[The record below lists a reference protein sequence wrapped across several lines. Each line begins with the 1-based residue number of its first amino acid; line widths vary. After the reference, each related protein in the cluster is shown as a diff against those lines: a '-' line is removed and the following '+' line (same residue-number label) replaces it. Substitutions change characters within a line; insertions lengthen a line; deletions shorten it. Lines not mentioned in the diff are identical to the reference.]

1 MSLVPKDPLL
11 TAARLLI
18 NFFIAVLAL
27 GIVVLTIALPALLLN
42 QARFLKALTSD
53 GNTVVA
59 PNFFVGVSLTMILLA
74 ATFALGI
81 WFLLLLRQ
89 IVGTVAAGDPFI
101 HDNADRLSKMGWIA
115 LGAQIV
121 SIPLAASVVWIAGM
135 VEDHDSHRL
144 DDGVGFDGGGIVLIL
159 VLFIL
164 ARVFR
169 QGAAMR
175 ADLEGTV

>member
-18 NFFIAVLAL
+18 NFFIAVLGLAIVAL
-27 GIVVLTIALPALLLN
+27 TVVLPALLLN
-42 QARFLKALTSD
+42 QERFLKALAAD
-53 GNTVVA
+53 GITVVA
-59 PNFFVGVSLTMILLA
+59 PEFFIGVSVTMVLVA
-74 ATFALGI
+74 ATMAIGI

-115 LGAQIV
+115 LGAQVV
-121 SIPLAASVVWIAGM
+121 SIPLAAAVVWIAGM
-135 VEDHDSHRL
+135 VEDYDSHRL

-175 ADLEGTV
+175 EDLEGTV

>member
-1 MSLVPKDPLL
+1 MRTLVKDPLL
-11 TAARLLI
+11 TAARWLI
-18 NFFIAVLAL
+18 NFFIVVLAL
-27 GIVVLTIALPALLLN
+27 GIVAAAVGLPALLLN
-42 QARFLKALTSD
+42 QARFLKALTAD
-53 GNTVVA
+53 GTVVS
-59 PNFFVGVSLTMILLA
+59 PDFFVGASVTIVMLA
-74 ATFALGI
+74 GMLALGI
-81 WFLLLLRQ
+81 WFLILLRQ

-115 LGAQIV
+115 LGAQIL
-121 SIPLAASVVWIAGM
+121 SLPLAASVIWIAGM
-135 VEDHDSHRL
+135 VEDHDRHRM
-144 DDGVGFDGGGIVLIL
+144 DDNVGFDGGGIILIL

>member
-1 MSLVPKDPLL
+1 MTIIPRDPLL
-11 TAARLLI
+11 TAARWII

-27 GIVVLTIALPALLLN
+27 SIVACAIALPAMLLN
-42 QARFLKALTSD
+42 QNRLLTAFASD
-53 GNTVVA
+53 GTTVA
-59 PNFFVGVSLTMILLA
+59 PQFFVGASLIIVLLA
-74 ATFALGI
+74 AVVALGI

-101 HDNADRLSKMGWIA
+101 GDNATRLSRMGWIA
-115 LGAQIV
+115 LGAQAAA
-121 SIPLAASVVWIAGM
+121 IPLAGAVIWIAGM
-135 VEDHDSHRL
+135 VEDHDSVRL
-144 DDGVGFDGGGIVLIL
+144 DHDVGFDFGGVILVL

-175 ADLEGTV
+175 EDLEGTV

>member
-18 NFFIAVLAL
+18 NFIIAIFAL
-27 GIVVLTIALPALLLN
+27 LIVALVVALPTLLLN
-42 QARFLKALTSD
+42 KARVLAALSADRRTVIELEFFIGGSLALVFLA
-53 GNTVVA
+53 G
-59 PNFFVGVSLTMILLA
+59 LLA
-74 ATFALGI
+74 LAI
-81 WFLLLLRQ
+81 WFLRLLRQ

-101 HDNADRLSKMGWIA
+101 EDNAKRLSRMGWIA
-115 LGAQIV
+115 LGTQVA
-121 SIPLAASVVWIAGM
+121 SIPFAATVVWVAGM
-135 VEDHDSHRL
+135 VEDQDSVRI
-144 DDGVGFDGGGIVLIL
+144 DNDVGFDGSGLVLIL

-175 ADLEGTV
+175 AELEGTV

>member
-18 NFFIAVLAL
+18 NFFIAVFGLLIIMLAVALPAMLLNKGRILTALAADGRTVVESQFFVGASL
-27 GIVVLTIALPALLLN
+27 GIVFLAVLL
-42 QARFLKALTSD
+42 
-53 GNTVVA
+53 
-59 PNFFVGVSLTMILLA
+59 
-74 ATFALGI
+74 ALGI

-101 HDNADRLSKMGWIA
+101 EDNADRLSKMGWIA
-115 LGAQIV
+115 LGAQIA
-121 SIPLAASVVWIAGM
+121 SIPMAATVVWMAGM
-135 VEDHDSHRL
+135 VEDQDSVRI
-144 DDGVGFDGGGIVLIL
+144 DNDVGFDGGGIVLIL

-175 ADLEGTV
+175 AELEGTV